1 MLNDLYLSTLSR
13 LPNEENIKVAL
24 EHVSRAPDKRK
35 AWEDIQW
42 ALLNAKEFL
51 FRH

>member
-1 MLNDLYLSTLSR
+1 MLDELYLSTLAR
-13 LPNEENIKVAL
+13 LPNPENVKVAL
-24 EHVSRAPDKRK
+24 EHVARAKDKRK

>member
-1 MLNDLYLSTLSR
+1 MKHIADN
-13 LPNEENIKVAL
+13 
-24 EHVSRAPDKRK
+24 PDKRK

-42 ALLNAKEFL
+42 ALINHKEFL